1 MLLIAFSILLFITQ
15 SVIAAPTGH
24 KDEVSHVSEDLLHYA
39 LHAVHPHFK
48 DGVFASNQQAME
60 ALEQADKHL
69 AAKVYALAKR
79 QANTTATSE
88 SSQTPI
94 TPTTQ
99 APTVVLPTS
108 TPAPEPTTPYLTT
121 STSSFASVI
130 TSNGQTSTF
139 TALTVVVRTQTP
151 TKAPAGAQTNTVN
164 PSLQSGGVR
173 TGDSSLLIL
182 LLAINFGMGLL
193 WMNL

>member
-1 MLLIAFSILLFITQ
+1 
-15 SVIAAPTGH
+15 
-24 KDEVSHVSEDLLHYA
+24 
-39 LHAVHPHFK
+39 
-48 DGVFASNQQAME
+48 ME
-60 ALEQADKHL
+60 ALEHADKHL

-79 QANTTATSE
+79 QANTTAPAE
-88 SSQTPI
+88 SSQTPN
-94 TPTTQ
+94 TPTTS
-99 APTVVLPTS
+99 APVVVLPTS
-108 TPAPEPTTPYLTT
+108 TPSPEPTTPYLTT

-139 TALTVVVRTQTP
+139 TAITVVVRTQTP

-182 LLAINFGMGLL
+182 LLAVNFGMGLL

>member
-1 MLLIAFSILLFITQ
+1 
-15 SVIAAPTGH
+15 
-24 KDEVSHVSEDLLHYA
+24 
-39 LHAVHPHFK
+39 
-48 DGVFASNQQAME
+48 ME
-60 ALEQADKHL
+60 ALEHADKHL

-79 QANTTATSE
+79 QANTTTP
-88 SSQTPI
+88 SQAPV

-99 APTVVLPTS
+99 TPTVVLPTV
-108 TPAPEPTTPYLTT
+108 TQAPEATAPYLTF

-139 TALTVVVRTQTP
+139 TAITVVVRTQTP
-151 TKAPAGAQTNTVN
+151 SKAPVGAQTNTVN
-164 PSLQSGGVR
+164 PSLQSAGVR
-173 TGDSSLLIL
+173 TGDSSVLIL